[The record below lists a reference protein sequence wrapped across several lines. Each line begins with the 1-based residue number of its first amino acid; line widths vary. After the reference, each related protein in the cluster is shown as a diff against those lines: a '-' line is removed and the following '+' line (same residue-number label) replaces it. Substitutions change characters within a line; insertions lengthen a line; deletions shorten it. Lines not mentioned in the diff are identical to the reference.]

1 MVIIILLPMNIV
13 SMSTVMLIALVV
25 MVGMK
30 VKMRRTIEVVM
41 IEAMMV
47 MAHVVMAMVLTWSW

>member
-1 MVIIILLPMNIV
+1 
-13 SMSTVMLIALVV
+13 MS
-25 MVGMK
+25 GDGGDEG
-30 VKMRRTIEVVM
+30 KMRRTIEVVM